1 MNNKTKTFLTK
12 IIKITVFFTLLFTIF
27 GYNTNDWNGI
37 KENEDETL
45 IQKLFN
51 RYYFSMI
58 SLTTVGFG
66 DITPNTFTLK
76 MIMIIYS
83 FVIIIPIYE
92 LIR

>member
-12 IIKITVFFTLLFTIF
+12 IIKITFFFTLLFTIF
-27 GYNTNDWNGI
+27 GYETNEWNGI
-37 KENEDETL
+37 KENEDKTL
-45 IQKLFN
+45 LQKLFN
-51 RYYFSMI
+51 RYYFTIVSF
-58 SLTTVGFG
+58 STVGFG

-76 MIMIIYS
+76 MLMIIYS